1 MSAETTWLYLPGGFS
16 EALVASSAL
25 KLAHDRLGKKYNV
38 IRRAAA
44 AELLA
49 GHPGVA
55 RIDYLPE
62 GASVLNA
69 AVPDGED
76 RGAAFRRLAGL
87 LGVAAPAEGKPY
99 LPLDGVSDALP
110 AAQVPWRAKNV
121 AIAPGGPDRLKELPA
136 DGWAL
141 VARRLEERGALT
153 VQLGKKGAEK
163 IKHSYSLAGVTTA
176 GQAVMLLKR
185 MDLLIGADSFLTHA
199 AAITGTPVVRVP
211 EAGTAA
217 GLAELALAALG
228 AAPRAQG
235 GL

>member
-76 RGAAFRRLAGL
+76 RGAAFRRLLGSSLRRL
-87 LGVAAPAEGKPY
+87 LGIVRLHAG
-99 LPLDGVSDALP
+99 
-110 AAQVPWRAKNV
+110 RAV
-121 AIAPGGPDRLKELPA
+121 LRFRL
-136 DGWAL
+136 
-141 VARRLEERGALT
+141 
-153 VQLGKKGAEK
+153 
-163 IKHSYSLAGVTTA
+163 
-176 GQAVMLLKR
+176 
-185 MDLLIGADSFLTHA
+185 
-199 AAITGTPVVRVP
+199 
-211 EAGTAA
+211 
-217 GLAELALAALG
+217 
-228 AAPRAQG
+228 APRAQATAAPG
-235 GL
+235 GHNIPHVRAQSRRRPGSVSRRPSRPLRSRAGRRGDEWRWGQAGARGARPPGA